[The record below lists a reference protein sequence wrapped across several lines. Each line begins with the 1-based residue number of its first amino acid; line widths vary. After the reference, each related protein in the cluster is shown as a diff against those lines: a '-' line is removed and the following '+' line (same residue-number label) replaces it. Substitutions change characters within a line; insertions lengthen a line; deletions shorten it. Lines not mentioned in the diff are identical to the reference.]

1 MAAEQWLAGR
11 TGLEKPA
18 EAIHVLVD
26 YMVFVP
32 DFLGMINILSVDPR
46 APGVPSWSACP
57 LKGPLQGR
65 EVDRI
70 NATPTPDRRR
80 NREGAERW
88 QSKSGPHV
96 RARSPRWPLSPASGH
111 SGVQPGLRG
120 GL

>member
-32 DFLGMINILSVDPR
+32 EFLGMINILSVDPR

-70 NATPTPDRRR
+70 NATPHPRQKEKQGGRG
-80 NREGAERW
+80 EVAE
-88 QSKSGPHV
+88 
-96 RARSPRWPLSPASGH
+96 
-111 SGVQPGLRG
+111 
-120 GL
+120 